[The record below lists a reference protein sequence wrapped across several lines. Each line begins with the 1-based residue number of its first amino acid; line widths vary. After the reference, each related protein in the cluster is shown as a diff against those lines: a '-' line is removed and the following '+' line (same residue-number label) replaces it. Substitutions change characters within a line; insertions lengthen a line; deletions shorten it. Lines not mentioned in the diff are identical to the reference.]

1 MGPGHPDSAWV
12 RRFEA
17 ALQTLDPGNR
27 VTNLTAMRDSTSARW
42 GESAVD
48 FWTELALPGATIDP
62 RYDSGDGIHLNDA
75 GTPHPVRADGGE
87 GDPGRCGAGATGGA
101 QVPG

>member
-1 MGPGHPDSAWV
+1 MGP
-12 RRFEA
+12 
-17 ALQTLDPGNR
+17 
-27 VTNLTAMRDSTSARW
+27 

-75 GTPHPVRADGGE
+75 GHRILFERMAAKGIL
-87 GDPGRCGAGATGGA
+87 AGAEPA
-101 QVPG
+101 RRAERRFPADSLPLPR